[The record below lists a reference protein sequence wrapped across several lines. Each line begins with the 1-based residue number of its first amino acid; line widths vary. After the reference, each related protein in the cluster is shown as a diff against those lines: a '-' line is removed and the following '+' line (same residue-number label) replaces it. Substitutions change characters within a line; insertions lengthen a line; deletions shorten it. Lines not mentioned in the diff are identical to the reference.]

1 MCVYIIEAKGVVSVT
16 PKLFISCSIQEAG
29 NCLRCLV
36 FNYQDPRLGV
46 LSLDVKMAV
55 SLMHKE

>member
-1 MCVYIIEAKGVVSVT
+1 MYIIGAKGVVSVT

-36 FNYQDPRLGV
+36 LNFQGPRFGAL
-46 LSLDVKMAV
+46 LLDVKMAV
-55 SLMHKE
+55 S